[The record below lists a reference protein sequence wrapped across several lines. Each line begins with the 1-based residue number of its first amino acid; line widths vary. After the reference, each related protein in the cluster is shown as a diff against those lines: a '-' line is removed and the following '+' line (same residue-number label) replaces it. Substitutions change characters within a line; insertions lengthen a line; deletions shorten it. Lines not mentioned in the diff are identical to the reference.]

1 MIDKEKLKML
11 RISPNLLNDFGVLM
25 AEEQKEH
32 DNVHLDMLRHST
44 SHVMAQAVRDLFPD
58 AKVAIGP
65 SIENGFYYDFDY
77 EPGFTEEDLSKIEN
91 RMKELVKMDLPI
103 AVSYTHLRAHETPEH
118 IVCRL
123 LLEKNKTITHLV

>member
-44 SHVMAQAVRDLFPD
+44 SHVMAQAVRDLFPE

-103 AVSYTHLRAHETPEH
+103 VRKM
-118 IVCRL
+118 VG
-123 LLEKNKTITHLV
+123 K

>member
-44 SHVMAQAVRDLFPD
+44 SHVMAQAVRIFFL
-58 AKVAIGP
+58 KQ
-65 SIENGFYYDFDY
+65 
-77 EPGFTEEDLSKIEN
+77 K
-91 RMKELVKMDLPI
+91 
-103 AVSYTHLRAHETPEH
+103 LRLG
-118 IVCRL
+118 RL
-123 LLEKNKTITHLV
+123 LRTAFTMILTMNPASRKKIFPRSKTG